1 LPKNLRV
8 DETNVSSGNAGM
20 LPRATASVTDN
31 NSVQNLN
38 QTRIDGTENSLNNA
52 KNNSL
57 SICTF
62 RLDNFDGLRMFARKE
77 QLKELQN

>member
-1 LPKNLRV
+1 MS
-8 DETNVSSGNAGM
+8 NVSSGNAGM

-52 KNNSL
+52 NSL
-57 SICTF
+57 SWRTF

>member
-1 LPKNLRV
+1 
-8 DETNVSSGNAGM
+8 M

-57 SICTF
+57 SYAL
-62 RLDNFDGLRMFARKE
+62 LDWTILMDYACLLEKSN
-77 QLKELQN
+77 

>member
-52 KNNSL
+52 K
-57 SICTF
+57 IIV
-62 RLDNFDGLRMFARKE
+62 
-77 QLKELQN
+77 

>member
-52 KNNSL
+52 NNSL
-57 SICTF
+57 SYNVL
-62 RLDNFDGLRMFARKE
+62 LD
-77 QLKELQN
+77 

>member
-1 LPKNLRV
+1 
-8 DETNVSSGNAGM
+8 M

-52 KNNSL
+52 KIVFIVL
-57 SICTF
+57 
-62 RLDNFDGLRMFARKE
+62 
-77 QLKELQN
+77 